1 LGTSAGKDAII
12 DYISSKTPIP
22 ANSRLANDL
31 GIFGANIASLFE
43 EGKDIFSSAKS
54 YGERYPG
61 ITGIQDYDYVPDNK
75 YLTQPFEDIAANYVG
90 SKLPYGMSTPQKI
103 AFLSNYKKY
112 GNQTLDQVKNLELKK
127 VQDTIKVAE
136 QKEKMRIET
145 LRRQRAAQEQQR
157 QADQNRINR
166 AYRQETGGQGGSYAT
181 GESGVQSDGSYN
193 DPFDPGG
200 GE

>member
-1 LGTSAGKDAII
+1 M
-12 DYISSKTPIP
+12 
-22 ANSRLANDL
+22 
-31 GIFGANIASLFE
+31 
-43 EGKDIFSSAKS
+43 
-54 YGERYPG
+54 
-61 ITGIQDYDYVPDNK
+61 
-75 YLTQPFEDIAANYVG
+75 G

-166 AYRQETGGQGGSYAT
+166 AYREDTGGQGGSYAT
-181 GESGVQSDGSYN
+181 GKSGAQSDGSYN